1 MKFVVV
7 IPAYNEMP
15 HIEDF
20 LRRLRDYPYEF
31 VFVDDGST
39 DGTGERIEE
48 CGFKVIRHDK
58 NRGKGAAIK
67 TGFAYAVEGG
77 YDAVITMDSDGQ
89 HDPELIPRFME
100 FLRDADIVLGSRR
113 KYMTP
118 ANMPLDRYLV
128 NRITSTIISLLA
140 GHLIEDPQNGY
151 RAFRI
156 EVIKSLR
163 FERDRFDFE
172 TEVLVKALRY
182 GFRLKHVEV
191 PVIYGAEKSHINKWK
206 DTLRAIGL
214 YLEFLFTS

>member
-48 CGFKVIRHDK
+48 YGFKVIRHDK

-89 HDPELIPRFME
+89 HDPELIPRFVE
-100 FLRDADIVLGSRR
+100 SLRDADIVLGSRR
-113 KYMTP
+113 KFMTP

-156 EVIKSLR
+156 EVLKSLR